1 MIVLI
6 GKSCSGKDRISKE
19 LIKNHGYKSIVRYTT
34 RPIRKGE
41 KQEITYHYI
50 SEDDFNQKIKDG
62 FFAEWKAYNTEFGI
76 WYYGTAYE
84 DLDNT
89 DGKSIIILPPD
100 RCKEVLDNIHGE
112 HIVLYIYANNLT
124 IKNRLNKR
132 GDSKEEALRRMA
144 QDNEDFKGAEML
156 ANRIIY
162 NNEGT
167 DIEEVV
173 NKILVHKESRSTPL
187 CL

>member
-19 LIKNHGYKSIVRYTT
+19 LIENHGYKSIVRYTT

-41 KQEITYHYI
+41 KQDITYHYI
-50 SEDDFNQKIKDG
+50 SEDEFIQKIKDG
-62 FFAEWKAYNTEFGI
+62 FFAEWKDYSTTQGI

-84 DLDNT
+84 DLDNADEET
-89 DGKSIIILPPD
+89 VIILPPD
-100 RCKEVLDNIHGE
+100 RYKEALENIHNNLTV
-112 HIVLYIYANNLT
+112 IYVYANNST

-132 GDSKEEALRRMA
+132 GDNKEEALRRIT
-144 QDNEDFKGAEML
+144 QDNDDFKGVEML

-167 DIEEVV
+167 DIKEVI
-173 NKILVHKESRSTPL
+173 NKILEYVKEVKVRVI
-187 CL
+187 